1 MRTRFLKNQSH
12 VLSLQR
18 DFAWRKCKV
27 LGEFDPLIT
36 RLSPH
41 DKFPSCCLPPSEVK
55 ILKSLLQHKNQV
67 FTSTF
72 PTQHLF
78 YKLLPFQSQSILLIP
93 YWAVTAYPAASWVHC
108 DNKNHKKR
116 WGHTGI
122 CRALAIQVEETEIAE
137 RRKNSVFQ
145 SRDKPACLEL
155 VNTDGN
161 GKCWT
166 WRCRQEPH
174 HVGSVGLSRVW
185 SSF

>member
-1 MRTRFLKNQSH
+1 MFYLFKGILHGESAGGIW
-12 VLSLQR
+12 SLDYQ
-18 DFAWRKCKV
+18 
-27 LGEFDPLIT
+27 T
-36 RLSPH
+36 
-41 DKFPSCCLPPSEVK
+41 FPTWQVSLLLAPPSEEK

-108 DNKNHKKR
+108 DNKNPKKR
-116 WGHTGI
+116 WGYTGI
-122 CRALAIQVEETEIAE
+122 CRALVIQVEETEIAE

-145 SRDKPACLEL
+145 SRDKPACLEH

-174 HVGSVGLSRVW
+174 RVGSVGLSRVW